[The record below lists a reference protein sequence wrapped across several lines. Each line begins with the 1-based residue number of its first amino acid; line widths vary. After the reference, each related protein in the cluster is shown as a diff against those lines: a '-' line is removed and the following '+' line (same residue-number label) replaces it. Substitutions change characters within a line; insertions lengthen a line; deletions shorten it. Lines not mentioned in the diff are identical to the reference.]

1 MTGWLRLLSA
11 VIGSGMAKRLRNEDF
26 RIPKRI
32 EDEDWEMICKTAGI
46 SSGERQRLRVRLNY
60 LVDALATWMSND
72 RRLPGRTSDR
82 EQVKE
87 ILSHIKAAAA
97 QTYKLGP
104 AGHLAF
110 KAISPFV
117 AAMLASQWMNESFP
131 YDDNTPQRLPVP
143 EGSFV
148 LRPPLRI
155 SPRAPT
161 YFIEELSRE
170 TRFQFV
176 FQKPVKTMGEALKQL
191 GERLSEVLRAFELQP
206 RSRGGQE
213 PLLYRHYALVNL
225 IEMWVEIGGEPSS
238 GPNSACTLFC
248 ESVVDAMGWPTEG
261 LSSAMP
267 DAIKHWHHLSGKSK
281 R

>member
-1 MTGWLRLLSA
+1 
-11 VIGSGMAKRLRNEDF
+11 
-26 RIPKRI
+26 
-32 EDEDWEMICKTAGI
+32 
-46 SSGERQRLRVRLNY
+46 
-60 LVDALATWMSND
+60 MSND

-170 TRFQFV
+170 TRFKFV
-176 FQKPVKTMGEALKQL
+176 FQKPVKTMGEASSS
-191 GERLSEVLRAFELQP
+191 LSEVLRAFELQP